1 MDSPQ
6 EARTRLLVV
15 VAGVPEPEVN
25 RDVYAEDG
33 SGWLFRPDL
42 RWLGPKVALEYDG
55 LDHVRSERRR
65 RDMTGRETADR
76 HGWRVLVAASA
87 DLRTYRRQ
95 LVARVEDALHERG
108 LRP

>member
-1 MDSPQ
+1 
-6 EARTRLLVV
+6 
-15 VAGVPEPEVN
+15 
-25 RDVYAEDG
+25 
-33 SGWLFRPDL
+33 
-42 RWLGPKVALEYDG
+42 
-55 LDHVRSERRR
+55 
-65 RDMTGRETADR
+65 MTGRETADR